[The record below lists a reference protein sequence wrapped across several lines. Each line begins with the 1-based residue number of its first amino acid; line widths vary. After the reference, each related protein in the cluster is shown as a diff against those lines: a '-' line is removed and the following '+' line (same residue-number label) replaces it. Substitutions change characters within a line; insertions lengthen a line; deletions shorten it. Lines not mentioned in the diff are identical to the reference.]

1 MIVCQK
7 KNYISRLSKYMVLR
21 IFLTVLII
29 FIFPIV
35 QAHAASYTTV
45 PNPPVPNELTA
56 SCETGNYSSLAC
68 DIAEQMIVLSPS
80 DIALYGL
87 TDKDPKVIEQTL
99 QLLDNMTLNKVLQS
113 ITTEELVLLRQKI
126 TNQTFDSIVPEP
138 LHERLM
144 NRLSL
149 N

>member
-1 MIVCQK
+1 MLKIFFIV
-7 KNYISRLSKYMVLR
+7 IL
-21 IFLTVLII
+21 VLILPV
-29 FIFPIV
+29 FQV
-35 QAHAASYTTV
+35 HATAYTTV
-45 PNPPVPNELTA
+45 PNPPAPSELIA
-56 SCETGNYSSLAC
+56 RCDTGNYSSAAC
-68 DIAEQMIVLSPS
+68 DIAEEMILLSPS

-87 TDKDPKVIEQTL
+87 ADKDPKVIEQTL

-126 TNQTFDSIVPEP
+126 TNQTFDNIVPDP

>member
-1 MIVCQK
+1 M
-7 KNYISRLSKYMVLR
+7 
-21 IFLTVLII
+21 
-29 FIFPIV
+29 
-35 QAHAASYTTV
+35 
-45 PNPPVPNELTA
+45 PNPPVPSDLKA
-56 SCETGNYSSLAC
+56 SCDTSNFSSTAC
-68 DIAEQMIVLSPS
+68 KIAEEMILLSPS
-80 DIALYGL
+80 DIALYGFANN
-87 TDKDPKVIEQTL
+87 DPVVIEQTL
-99 QLLDNMTLNKVLQS
+99 ELLDNMTLNKVLQS